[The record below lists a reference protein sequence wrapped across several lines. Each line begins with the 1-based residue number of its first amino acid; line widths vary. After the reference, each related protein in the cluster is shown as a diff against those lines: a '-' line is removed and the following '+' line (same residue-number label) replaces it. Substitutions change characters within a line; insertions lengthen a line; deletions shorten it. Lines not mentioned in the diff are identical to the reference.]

1 MLNISPTMPP
11 IQLVSVYA
19 FLLGGGG
26 GEDDVDAVHVQ
37 MQVELFLDIYELS
50 R

>member
-1 MLNISPTMPP
+1 MPP

-19 FLLGGGG
+19 FLLGGG
-26 GEDDVDAVHVQ
+26 EDDVDAVHVP